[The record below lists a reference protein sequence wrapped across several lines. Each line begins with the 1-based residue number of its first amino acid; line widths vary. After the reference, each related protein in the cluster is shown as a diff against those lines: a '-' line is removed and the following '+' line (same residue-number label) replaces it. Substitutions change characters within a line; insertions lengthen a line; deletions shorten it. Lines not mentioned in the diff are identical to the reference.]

1 VTPLRAGGD
10 DVAELEFDPFD
21 PEVQRDPYP
30 IYERFRNVQPLA
42 FSPRVDAW
50 FLFRF
55 EDVLRAVHDHDT
67 FVSGQ
72 GINLTPSNE
81 SSPARTLISI
91 DNPVHD
97 ELRSVVSRLFTPK
110 AMERFDARVRVLA
123 REHVDAF
130 ATRGSCELMHE
141 LAIPLP
147 IIVVG
152 DLLGV
157 RPEDRMQF
165 REWADALVH
174 QDVSRPET
182 LEPARLA
189 GAAIGAYFLDVIERR
204 RAEPT
209 DDLMSVLLG
218 AEVQGEPLPSSDIVG
233 MAFLLIVAGTETTT
247 NLIGNAALALAAH
260 PEQLAILRDDMSI
273 SAAAIEETLR
283 FDGPVQGLARV
294 AVEDVETAG
303 GTLRAGS
310 RVQLRYGSANRDER
324 EFADADMFDVR
335 RPIGRHVAFGHG
347 IHHCLGAAL
356 ARLEGR
362 IMLEEL
368 VTRVGD
374 WKVVDDEI
382 DRWPSAEVR
391 GPAEL
396 HLEFSAS

>member
-1 VTPLRAGGD
+1 LGQ
-10 DVAELEFDPFD
+10 LEFDPFD

-30 IYERFRNVQPLA
+30 IYARFRDEQPLA
-42 FSPRVDAW
+42 YSPRVDAW

-55 EDVLRAVHDHDT
+55 DDVLRAVHDHDT

-97 ELRSVVSRLFTPK
+97 ELRAVVSRLFTPK
-110 AMERFDARVRVLA
+110 AMQRFDPRVRELA

-130 ATRGSCELMHE
+130 ASRGSCELMHE

-157 RPEDRMQF
+157 RPDDRMQF
-165 REWADALVH
+165 RDWADALVH

-182 LEPARLA
+182 LEPARVA
-189 GAAIGAYFLDVIERR
+189 GAAIGAYFLDVIEQRR
-204 RAEPT
+204 REPI
-209 DDLMSVLLG
+209 DDLMSVLLA
-218 AEVQGEPLPSSDIVG
+218 AEVEGEPLPNSDIVG

-247 NLIGNAALALAAH
+247 NLIGNAVLAFANH
-260 PEQLAILRDDMSI
+260 PPQLAVLRDDLSL
-273 SAAAIEETLR
+273 ATGAVEETLR
-283 FDGPVQGLARV
+283 YDGPVQGLARV
-294 AVEDVETAG
+294 AVEDVDTAG

-324 EFADADMFDVR
+324 EFADADTFDIS

-368 VTRVGD
+368 VTRLND
-374 WKVVDDEI
+374 WTVVDDEV

-391 GPAEL
+391 GPAAL